1 MNKSFLLF
9 AGVLIVL
16 SACSDQNE
24 GAANPES
31 ASQER
36 EPKPVTLHVFTD
48 ASASIDIEQELV
60 KKKFPHITLEI
71 IKNGKDTRIENV
83 VSSGQQLDLINHS
96 MGSIWKLYDL
106 QLMSDLTPFINAQ
119 KFDLTTFQ
127 PGVAEAMR
135 SYSDK
140 GEMLALPYEL
150 NANVLFYNKT
160 IFNKFGVSFP
170 KDGMTWE
177 ETYELAKRLTKM
189 EGGVQYKGFQFQQ
202 QNLTWK
208 NQLGLPL
215 VDPATK
221 KALVNGDGWK
231 AFLEGMGRFYLIPG
245 NEYDGVS
252 DTEGFTDKQNVAMRV
267 GPNILARVAKAAAE
281 AGLDWDLI
289 SVPVFDR
296 AAGSGSQLIAPFYS
310 IPVGGKHKEEAFR
323 VMAYLLSP
331 EVQLHKSR
339 TGRMPIINDQTA
351 IRAFASEIEGTEQK
365 NIAAF
370 FKEGVGKPIR
380 ATPYDGIAKDELWK
394 KALPA
399 VYTGQKDVNTA
410 LREAEESIHL
420 QISSLVR

>member
-1 MNKSFLLF
+1 MNKKMLLF
-9 AGVLIVL
+9 AGLLIVL
-16 SACSDQNE
+16 SACSSQKED
-24 GAANPES
+24 AAAPGDAQQES
-31 ASQER
+31 P
-36 EPKPVTLHVFTD
+36 PKPVTLHMFTD
-48 ASASIDIEQELV
+48 AAVIDLEQELV
-60 KKKFPHITLEI
+60 QKKFPHITLEV

-106 QLMSDLTPFINAQ
+106 QLLSDLTPYIEAQ
-119 KFDLTTFQ
+119 KFDLNTFQ
-127 PGVAEAMR
+127 PGIMEAMR

-140 GEMLALPYEL
+140 GELLALPYEL
-150 NANVLFYNKT
+150 NANVLFYNKN

-170 KDGMTWE
+170 KDGMTWD

-221 KALVNGDGWK
+221 KALVNNDGWK
-231 AFLEGMGRFYLIPG
+231 RFLEGMGRFFQIPG
-245 NEYDGVS
+245 NEYDGIGDSVA
-252 DTEGFTDKQNVAMRV
+252 FTDNQNLAMRV

-281 AGLDWDLI
+281 TGLDWDLV

-296 AAGSGSQLIAPFYS
+296 SPGSGSQLIAPFYS
-310 IPVGGKHKEEAFR
+310 IPAGGKHKEEAFR

-331 EVQLHKSR
+331 EVQQLKSR
-339 TGRMPIINDQTA
+339 TGRMPIINDQAA
-351 IRAFASEIEGTEQK
+351 IQAFSSDIEGIQQK

-370 FKEGVGKPIR
+370 FKEAIGKPIK
-380 ATPYDGIAKDELWK
+380 ATSYDGIAKDELWK

-399 VYTGQKDVNTA
+399 VYNGQKDANTA
-410 LREAEESIHL
+410 LREAEESINM
-420 QISSLVR
+420 QISSLIR